1 MADPRRRFIR
11 MTIRLLQP
19 LFLTT
24 SLIIGLLVQE
34 VEASWFQRPLVH
46 VFILAGDDNV
56 EGYASLPHLHELA
69 TQEATK
75 DRYRHWL
82 EDDGV
87 TWKSRD
93 DVFVYYDHERGK
105 PFLHGN
111 LTVKG
116 FGAHANLFGP
126 EVEFGHVLG
135 EFFDEPVL
143 LIKSAWSGRTLQKD
157 FRPPLGKEPGGFQW
171 FRLLSNIKDAV
182 KHLDTILGPEYKH
195 ARYDIKG
202 LVWWHGYSDLED
214 VVANRNYK
222 DNLTI
227 LLTFM
232 RTKIKSGLPILVGEL
247 GGQGTVNAMKK
258 ELDFREMQK
267 SVVNLAR
274 MRRITTYVPTAPYV
288 VQEMD
293 PEAAERDTYQHYS
306 GRADTMMAIGQAMA
320 IAMAE
325 QIMDGVTIARDEMD
339 RAEITTKYRSSH
351 QEIAFLSLALLIG
364 TLAYAVYAI
373 RRGNLPEPGFQRLE
387 TLLWGP
393 SKREKRKR
401 RKNRRNNGGEIEIT

>member
-1 MADPRRRFIR
+1 MPFCLPHQS
-11 MTIRLLQP
+11 LLC
-19 LFLTT
+19 LAI
-24 SLIIGLLVQE
+24 SLIIGLLVVQE
-34 VEASWFQRPLVH
+34 AEASWFHRPLVH

-69 TQEATK
+69 TQPATQ
-75 DRYRHWL
+75 DRYQHWL
-82 EDDGV
+82 EEDGV
-87 TWKSRD
+87 TWKTRN

-105 PFLHGN
+105 PFQHGN

-135 EFFDEPVL
+135 EFLDEPVL
-143 LIKSAWSGRTLQKD
+143 LIKSAWNGRTLQKD

-182 KHLDTILGPEYKH
+182 KHLDTIIGPEYKH

-214 VVANRNYK
+214 VIANRNYQ

-274 MRRITTYVPTAPYV
+274 MRRTTVYVPTARYV
-288 VQEMD
+288 VQETD
-293 PEAAERDTYQHYS
+293 PEATERDTYQHYS

-325 QIMDGVTIARDEMD
+325 QIMDGVKIARDEMD
-339 RAEITTKYRSSH
+339 RVEITTKYRSSH
-351 QEIAFLSLALLIG
+351 QEVAFLSLAILIG
-364 TLAYAVYAI
+364 TLAYVAYAI
-373 RRGNLPEPGFQRLE
+373 RRGHVPEPGFQRLE
-387 TLLWGP
+387 TVLWGP
-393 SKREKRKR
+393 SRREKRKR
-401 RKNRRNNGGEIEIT
+401 RKNRRHNGGDIEIT